1 MKLLNIEGYPYY
13 YETHCHSSESSACGS
28 NTSVEMAKAHKE
40 MGYTG
45 MILTD
50 HNWGGNTAVDRSL
63 PWRDFVDR
71 FFEPFYAAKK
81 WGEANDFQVFPG
93 YEAGYDGTEFLI
105 YGLDIQ
111 WMREHPEIRD
121 ATVAEQFDIIHSG
134 GALVVHAHPF
144 REAFYIKEIRLFPE
158 YVDGVEAV
166 NAAHQMRPDFNE
178 KALEYARKLGV
189 FITGGSDSHS
199 VSLLGGGMAF
209 PQKIADINDFAATL
223 KGARPDDYRVT
234 DGINIYDAY
243 GGKI

>member
-71 FFEPFYAAKK
+71 FFEPFYAAEK

-93 YEAGYDGTEFLI
+93 YEA
-105 YGLDIQ
+105 
-111 WMREHPEIRD
+111 
-121 ATVAEQFDIIHSG
+121 
-134 GALVVHAHPF
+134 
-144 REAFYIKEIRLFPE
+144 
-158 YVDGVEAV
+158 
-166 NAAHQMRPDFNE
+166 
-178 KALEYARKLGV
+178 
-189 FITGGSDSHS
+189 
-199 VSLLGGGMAF
+199 
-209 PQKIADINDFAATL
+209 
-223 KGARPDDYRVT
+223 
-234 DGINIYDAY
+234 
-243 GGKI
+243 